1 MEQKLLENRLKQMA
15 RSHLK
20 KDQEHLSG
28 CLECLNDLPEYL
40 NDYLVHLVANCL
52 ELVVQMVVD

>member
-1 MEQKLLENRLKQMA
+1 MEQKLLENRLKQMV
-15 RSHLK
+15 RSY
-20 KDQEHLSG
+20 QEHLSG